1 MAESMRGFMKI
12 AWEYAGKHLRLRQK
26 IKVAK
31 SLKKIQSNAQQQV
44 QQILTGEQYQKWE
57 ELKKQQQAK

>member
-1 MAESMRGFMKI
+1 
-12 AWEYAGKHLRLRQK
+12 
-26 IKVAK
+26 VAK
-31 SLKKIQSNAQQQV
+31 QLKHIQSDAQKQV